1 MTARGTMAW
10 GLTIFFA
17 GLLTRTRPATIG
29 GAYVFL
35 AAWLA
40 TTYAKV
46 ALGRISY
53 HRELSAARVSVG
65 DKVTLRIRV
74 ENRKPIPVLYL
85 RCDDEVPDK
94 HVLGALPTHR
104 HYRPGRAILT
114 NVTYLKWFERV
125 ERQFTMEC
133 VARGVFTLGTVRL
146 STGDLF
152 GFRESSAEMPVVDQL
167 TVLPRMATVKGIP
180 WDEHFPLGVRPW
192 RGWMH
197 PDPLTVAGAR
207 EYVPGTPLKHIA
219 WRTTAKTGALQE
231 KLLEPTVQLSVVT
244 ALSLSTA
251 DHYWEGVNQELL
263 ETGIFVCASVCREML
278 RRGTPFGLVA
288 NSAGTRSARD
298 SLLVRPGLS
307 RGHLQR
313 TLEVLARL
321 TMPWMEFRAT
331 LRRIRREIGPDTGV
345 IVIMTHQIQDDW
357 AEVLAL
363 ADEGRP
369 VVVLVLAA
377 DERFA
382 SYYQRVPTYA
392 LAGRV
397 DWRASEAISLE
408 RLV

>member
-1 MTARGTMAW
+1 MTAKGTMAW
-10 GLTIFFA
+10 GLAIFLV
-17 GLLTRTRPATIG
+17 GLLTRTQAVTLG

-35 AAWLA
+35 AVLLA
-40 TTYAKV
+40 ATYAKV
-46 ALGRISY
+46 ALGHISY
-53 HRELSAARVSVG
+53 RRELSAKKVSVG
-65 DKVTLRIRV
+65 DKVTLRIGV

-85 RCDDEVPDK
+85 RCEDEVPDK
-94 HVLGALPTHR
+94 HALGALPTHR

-114 NVTYLKWFERV
+114 NVVYLKWFERV
-125 ERQFTMEC
+125 EREFTMEC
-133 VARGVFTLGTVRL
+133 VGRGVFALGSVRL

-167 TVLPRMATVKGIP
+167 TVLPRMATVQGIP

-197 PDPLTVAGAR
+197 PDPLMVAGAR
-207 EYVPGTPLKHIA
+207 EYVPGTPLKRIA

-278 RRGTPFGLVA
+278 HRGTPFGLVA
-288 NSAGTRSARD
+288 NSASTRSARD

-307 RGHLQR
+307 RSHLQR

-331 LRRIRREIGPDTGV
+331 LRQIPREIGPETGV
-345 IVIMTHQIQDDW
+345 IVIMTHQIQPDW
-357 AEVLAL
+357 DEVLTL
-363 ADEGRP
+363 ADHGRS
-369 VVVLVLAA
+369 VVVVVLAA
-377 DERFA
+377 DVRFA
-382 SYYQRVPTYA
+382 SYYRRVPTYA